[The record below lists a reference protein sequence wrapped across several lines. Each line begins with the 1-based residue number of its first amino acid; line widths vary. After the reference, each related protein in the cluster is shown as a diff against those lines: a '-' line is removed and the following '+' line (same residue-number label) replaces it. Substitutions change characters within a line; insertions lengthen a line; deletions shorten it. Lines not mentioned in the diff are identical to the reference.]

1 MSHRIALLLLP
12 LALAAFAT
20 PARAQTAKKLYCW
33 DDKGT
38 RVCSDTLPSADV
50 DKARTEVS
58 ANSGRALRQVGR
70 ALTPEERAAQQAVQQ
85 QAAQQQAAQ
94 QAAQRRD
101 LAMVEAYDSE
111 DDLRRA
117 FGERS
122 TLVDEAIKGSALA
135 IANLRLSL
143 VSLLNQAG
151 DRELAG
157 QPVPASLTAQIREQH
172 TDLEKQQQLY
182 VEQRAQRAE
191 LGAELDAALARY
203 RALKNATPGAAPAA
217 PATPAA
223 PPGNPAT
230 PTP

>member
-12 LALAAFAT
+12 LALAAAT
-20 PARAQTAKKLYCW
+20 AEAQTAKKLYCW

-38 RVCSDTLPSADV
+38 RVCSDTLPPTDL

-58 ANSGRALRQVGR
+58 AKSGRTLREVGR
-70 ALTPEERAAQQAVQQ
+70 ALTPEERAAQQAAQQ

-111 DDLRRA
+111 ADLRRA

-157 QPVPASLTAQIREQH
+157 QPVAGGIATQIREQH
-172 TDLEKQQQLY
+172 ADLEKQQQLY
-182 VEQRAQRAE
+182 AEQRTQRAE
-191 LGAELDAALARY
+191 LDAELDDALSRY
-203 RALKNATPGAAPAA
+203 RALKNGSAPAAAAPAA
-217 PATPAA
+217 GSPPAATP
-223 PPGNPAT
+223 
-230 PTP
+230 